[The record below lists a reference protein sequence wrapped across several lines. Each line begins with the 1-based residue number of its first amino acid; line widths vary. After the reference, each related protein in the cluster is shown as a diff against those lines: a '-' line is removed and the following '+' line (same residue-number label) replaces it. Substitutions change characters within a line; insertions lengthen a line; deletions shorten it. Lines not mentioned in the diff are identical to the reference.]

1 MEPATA
7 QRTRRPAWLAG
18 VAPLAVLA
26 VAIGLFVLLDAPGL
40 NRIGVP
46 QEELA
51 VERTVLKPGEIQL
64 HVRNDG
70 PDPVRVRQVIV
81 NDAFATFKPT
91 DREIGRLGGSEI
103 DVEYPWIE
111 GENYDVRL
119 LTSTGVTI
127 DHTIDAAVETPN
139 AGLDFYGLMALIG
152 IYVGVIPVAIGML
165 WLPWLRGV
173 DTRWIRFLLAF
184 TVGLLGFLGVEALLD
199 GTQLAGTGAQAFG
212 GAALV
217 WLGAAGA
224 FLALAGVDAWLRG
237 RRRAGAEADA
247 DGDGAGAG
255 TGSAR
260 GRARRGG
267 AGAADG
273 DGDGDG
279 AGDGAGADARLA
291 SAGYRAAFLVA
302 LGIGLHNLGE
312 GLAIGSAYAVGSL
325 ALGATLVIGFALHN
339 TTEGLAIVSP
349 VAQERQA
356 RLRRLALLGLLA
368 GAPAVLGAWIGA
380 SAFNPSLAAFMFG
393 IGAGAIAQVVVQI
406 APAIRDRAGRLL
418 HPLAVAGL
426 LTGLAVMYVTG
437 LMVSL

>member
-7 QRTRRPAWLAG
+7 TRTRRPAWLAG

-40 NRIGVP
+40 DRIGVP

-51 VERTVLKPGEIQL
+51 VERTVLKPNEIEL
-64 HVRNDG
+64 HVRNEG
-70 PDPVRVRQVIV
+70 ADPVEVRQVIV
-81 NDAFATFKPT
+81 NDAFVAFDQSK
-91 DREIGRLGGSEI
+91 DDIGRLGASEI

-111 GENYDVRL
+111 GQNYDVAL
-119 LTSTGVTI
+119 LTSTGATI
-127 DHTIDAAVETPN
+127 DHTIEAAVETPD

-165 WLPWLRGV
+165 WLPWIRGV
-173 DTRWIRFLLAF
+173 DARWIRFLLAF
-184 TVGLLGFLGVEALLD
+184 TVGLLGFLGVEALLE
-199 GTQLAGTGAQAFG
+199 GTELAGSGAAAFG

-237 RRRAGAEADA
+237 RRPKE
-247 DGDGAGAG
+247 
-255 TGSAR
+255 
-260 GRARRGG
+260 GG
-267 AGAADG
+267 AA
-273 DGDGDG
+273 
-279 AGDGAGADARLA
+279 L
-291 SAGYRAAFLVA
+291 GYRAAFLVA

-325 ALGATLVIGFALHN
+325 ALGATLVVGFALHN
-339 TTEGLAIVSP
+339 TTEGLAIVAP
-349 VAQERQA
+349 VAQEREA

-380 SAFNPSLAAFMFG
+380 SAFNPSLAALMFG
-393 IGAGAIAQVVVQI
+393 VGAGAIAQVVVQI
-406 APAIRDRAGRLL
+406 APAIRDGAGRLL

-426 LTGLAVMYVTG
+426 LTGLTVMYLTG

>member
-1 MEPATA
+1 
-7 QRTRRPAWLAG
+7 
-18 VAPLAVLA
+18 VLA

-40 NRIGVP
+40 DRIGVP
-46 QEELA
+46 EEELA
-51 VERTVLKPGEIQL
+51 VERTVLKPGEIEL

-70 PDPVRVRQVIV
+70 ADPVEVRQVIV
-81 NDAFATFKPT
+81 NDAFSSFTQSDA
-91 DREIGRLGGSEI
+91 EVGRLAGSEI

-111 GENYDVRL
+111 GQAYEVLL
-119 LTSTGVTI
+119 LTATGATI
-127 DHTIDAAVETPN
+127 GHTIDAAVETPD

-165 WLPWLRGV
+165 WLPWIRGV

-184 TVGLLGFLGVEALLD
+184 TVGLLAFLGVEALLE
-199 GTQLAGTGAQAFG
+199 GTELAGTGAEAFG

-224 FLALAGVDAWLRG
+224 FFALAGIDAWLRG
-237 RRRAGAEADA
+237 RRRATRASDARSAD
-247 DGDGAGAG
+247 
-255 TGSAR
+255 SAR
-260 GRARRGG
+260 
-267 AGAADG
+267 
-273 DGDGDG
+273 
-279 AGDGAGADARLA
+279 DAQGVA
-291 SAGYRAAFLVA
+291 IGGYRAAFLVA

-325 ALGATLVIGFALHN
+325 ALGATLVVGFALHN
-339 TTEGLAIVSP
+339 TTEGLAIVAP
-349 VAQERQA
+349 VARERQA
-356 RLRRLALLGLLA
+356 TLGRLAPLGLLA

-380 SAFNPSLAAFMFG
+380 SAFNPNLAALMFG

-406 APAIRDRAGRLL
+406 APQIRDSAGRLL
-418 HPLAVAGL
+418 NPLSVAGL

>member
-1 MEPATA
+1 MEAATA

-40 NRIGVP
+40 DRIGVP

-51 VERTVLKPGEIQL
+51 VERTVLKPDEIQL
-64 HVRNDG
+64 HVRNEG
-70 PDPVRVRQVIV
+70 ADPVQVRQVIV
-81 NDAFATFKPT
+81 NDAFAAF
-91 DREIGRLGGSEI
+91 DQSDSEIGRLGGSEI

-111 GENYDVRL
+111 GQNYDVQL
-119 LTSTGVTI
+119 VTATGATI
-127 DHTIDAAVETPN
+127 DHAIEAAVETPD

-165 WLPWLRGV
+165 WLPWIRGV
-173 DTRWIRFLLAF
+173 DARWIRFLLAF
-184 TVGLLGFLGVEALLD
+184 TVGLLGFLGVEALLE
-199 GTQLAGTGAQAFG
+199 GTELAGTGVEAFG

-237 RRRAGAEADA
+237 RRGTGAGAEGA
-247 DGDGAGAG
+247 AGA
-255 TGSAR
+255 TGF
-260 GRARRGG
+260 
-267 AGAADG
+267 
-273 DGDGDG
+273 
-279 AGDGAGADARLA
+279 A

-339 TTEGLAIVSP
+339 TTEGLAIVAP

-380 SAFNPSLAAFMFG
+380 SAFNPSLAALMFG
-393 IGAGAIAQVVVQI
+393 VGAGAIAQVVVQI
-406 APAIRDRAGRLL
+406 APAIRDGAGRLL
-418 HPLAVAGL
+418 HPLGVAGL
-426 LTGLAVMYVTG
+426 LTGLTVMYLTG

>member
-1 MEPATA
+1 V
-7 QRTRRPAWLAG
+7 WLAG

-40 NRIGVP
+40 DRIGVP

-51 VERTVLKPGEIQL
+51 VERTVLKPDEIQL

-70 PDPVRVRQVIV
+70 ADPVEVRQVIV
-81 NDAFATFKPT
+81 NDAFAPFHQS
-91 DREIGRLGGSEI
+91 DSEIGRLGGAEI

-111 GENYDVRL
+111 GQNYEVLL
-119 LTSTGVTI
+119 LTNTGATI
-127 DHTIDAAVETPN
+127 DHSIEAAVETPD

-165 WLPWLRGV
+165 WLPWIRGV
-173 DTRWIRFLLAF
+173 DARWIRFLLAF
-184 TVGLLGFLGVEALLD
+184 TVGLLGFLGVEALLE
-199 GTQLAGTGAQAFG
+199 GTEIAGTGSEAFG

-237 RRRAGAEADA
+237 RRQSTDA
-247 DGDGAGAG
+247 DG
-255 TGSAR
+255 AR
-260 GRARRGG
+260 AERAGG
-267 AGAADG
+267 ASS
-273 DGDGDG
+273 
-279 AGDGAGADARLA
+279 LA

-325 ALGATLVIGFALHN
+325 ALGATLVVGFALHN
-339 TTEGLAIVSP
+339 TTEGLAIVAP
-349 VAQERQA
+349 VAEERQA

-380 SAFNPSLAAFMFG
+380 SAFNPSLAALMFG

-406 APAIRDRAGRLL
+406 APAIRDGAGRLL
-418 HPLAVAGL
+418 HPLGVAGL
-426 LTGLAVMYVTG
+426 LTGLTVMYLTG